1 MYSPARA
8 ASAGAAAARPLNCRT
23 SVEGI
28 EMRVPGYL
36 IATCLLALALSP
48 AVPATA
54 DVPETWDGLV
64 QVKAKRLEAVYVMPG
79 ADFSGYRKV
88 MIDPAEV
95 AFNKN
100 WSKEMQRDPA
110 RRISDADARK
120 IASTAQSGFDEV
132 FAEAFGEAGHE
143 VVTAPGPDVLRL
155 SPGIANLYINAPD
168 VRSSAVARQ
177 YVVSAGEATLVLEV
191 RDSVTGALLAR
202 AVDRR
207 ETRRSAAPTISSS
220 VTNKADF
227 MRLFEQ
233 WAGIT
238 VKGFEDIVELGQV
251 PGDLKPKQKL

>member
-1 MYSPARA
+1 
-8 ASAGAAAARPLNCRT
+8 
-23 SVEGI
+23 
-28 EMRVPGYL
+28 MRIPRSLLVNS
-36 IATCLLALALSP
+36 LLALTISLAAP
-48 AVPATA
+48 VHAA
-54 DVPETWDGLV
+54 DVPESWDGLV

-79 ADFSGYRKV
+79 ADFSGYREV

-100 WSKEMQRDPA
+100 WSKDMQRDPMS
-110 RRISDADARK
+110 RISDSDAQK
-120 IASTAQSGFDEV
+120 IAATAQSGFDDV
-132 FAEAFGEAGHE
+132 FATAFSKAGHK
-143 VVTAPGPDVLRL
+143 VVDAPGPGVLRL

-168 VRSSAVARQ
+168 VRSSTVARQ
-177 YVVSAGEATLVLEV
+177 YVVSAGEATLVLEA

-233 WAGIT
+233 WADIT
-238 VKGFEDIVELGQV
+238 VKGLEDIVELGQV
-251 PGDLKPKQKL
+251 PQDLKPKQKL

>member
-1 MYSPARA
+1 
-8 ASAGAAAARPLNCRT
+8 
-23 SVEGI
+23 
-28 EMRVPGYL
+28 MRVPGYL
-36 IATCLLALALSP
+36 MATCLLALTLSP
-48 AVPATA
+48 AVPANA

-120 IASTAQSGFDEV
+120 IASIAQSGFDEV
-132 FAEAFGEAGHE
+132 FVEAFGEAGHE
-143 VVTAPGPDVLRL
+143 VVTAPGPDVL
-155 SPGIANLYINAPD
+155 
-168 VRSSAVARQ
+168 
-177 YVVSAGEATLVLEV
+177 
-191 RDSVTGALLAR
+191 
-202 AVDRR
+202 
-207 ETRRSAAPTISSS
+207 RRSAAPTISSS

-238 VKGFEDIVELGQV
+238 VQGFEDIVELGQV